1 MDELRVTVASN
12 IIDLRTKAG
21 MTQLELAEK
30 LNYSDKSVSKWE
42 RAESTPDVFVLKNI
56 SEIFGVTID
65 YLLSS
70 HDNWEPPRTK
80 RTLPKYLTDT
90 ITSIVITGIWTVALL
105 LFIIFWLMGD
115 MLWIVFIYAIPVS
128 LVTLLV
134 LSSIWEGGRYVYYMV
149 IAVVFSIIATIYFSF
164 YTHNWWQ
171 LFLLMIPTVI
181 VVYLTSR
188 LRKRK
193 K

>member
-1 MDELRVTVASN
+1 MDEQRVTVASN

-70 HDNWEPPRTK
+70 HDNWEPPHAK

-90 ITSIVITGIWTVALL
+90 ITSIVIVGIWTVALL

-181 VVYLTSR
+181 VVCLTSR

>member
-1 MDELRVTVASN
+1 LDELRVTIASN

-42 RAESTPDVFVLKNI
+42 RAEATPDVFVLKNI
-56 SEIFGVTID
+56 GEIFGVTVD
-65 YLLSS
+65 YLLTS
-70 HDNWEPPRTK
+70 HDGWTPPPAK
-80 RTLPKYLTDT
+80 RSLPKYLTDT
-90 ITSIVITGIWTVALL
+90 ITSIVIVGIWTIALL

-115 MLWIVFIYAIPVS
+115 MLWIVFIYAIPIS
-128 LVTLLV
+128 LITLLV

-149 IAVVFSIIATIYFSF
+149 IAVVFSIIATIYFTF
-164 YTHNWWQ
+164 YKHNWWQ

-188 LRKRK
+188 LKRPK
-193 K
+193 T

>member
-42 RAESTPDVFVLKNI
+42 RAEATPDVFVLKKI
-56 SEIFGVTID
+56 SEIFGVTVD

-70 HDNWEPPRTK
+70 HDGWEPPPMK
-80 RTLPKYLTDT
+80 RSLPKYITDT
-90 ITSIVITGIWTVALL
+90 ITSIVIVGIWTVALL

-115 MLWIVFIYAIPVS
+115 MLWIVFIYAIPIS
-128 LVTLLV
+128 LITLLV
-134 LSSIWEGGRYVYYMV
+134 LSSIW
-149 IAVVFSIIATIYFSF
+149 
-164 YTHNWWQ
+164 
-171 LFLLMIPTVI
+171 
-181 VVYLTSR
+181 
-188 LRKRK
+188 
-193 K
+193 